1 MGKGSS
7 KGHTPREAKDNLKST
22 QLLSVI
28 DAISEGPIEGP
39 VDGLKSVLLNSTPVL
54 DSEGNTNISGVTVV
68 FRAGEQEQTPPEGFE
83 SSGSETV
90 LGTEVKYDTPIIRTI
105 TSANIDR
112 LRFTFGVQALVETT
126 SKGDRNPSEVRLL
139 VQIQRNGGWVT
150 EKDITIKGKTTS
162 QYLASVVVDNLPP
175 RPFNI
180 RMRRMTPDST
190 TDQLQNKTLWSSYTE
205 IIDVKQCYPNT
216 TLVGVQVD
224 SEQFGSQQV
233 SRNYHLRGRILQV
246 PSNYNPQTR
255 QYSGIWDGTFKPAYS
270 NNMAWCLWDMLTHP
284 RYGMG
289 KRLGAADVDK
299 WALYVIGQNCDQS
312 VPDGFGGTEPRITCN
327 AYLTT
332 QRKAW
337 DVLSDFCSAMR
348 CMPVW
353 NGQTLTFVQD
363 RPSDKVWTYNR
374 SNVVMPDDGAP
385 FRYSFSALKDR
396 HNAVEVNWIDP
407 DNGWETATEL
417 VEDTQAILRYG
428 RNVTKMDAFGCTSRG
443 QAHRAGLWLIKTEL
457 LETQTVDFSVGAE
470 GLRHVPGDVIEICD
484 DDYAG
489 ISIGGRVLA
498 VNSQTRTLTLDREI
512 TLPSSG
518 TTLISLVDGQ
528 GNPVSVEVQSVTDGV
543 KVKVS
548 RVPDGVAGYSVWGL
562 KLPTLRQRL
571 FRCVSIRENDD
582 GTYAITAVQHVP
594 AKEAIVDNGAHF
606 DGDQSGT
613 VNGVTPPAVQHLT
626 AEVTADSGEYQ
637 VLARWD
643 TPKVVK
649 GVSFLLRLTVT
660 ADDGSERLVSTART
674 AETTYRFRQLALGRY
689 TLTVRAVNARG
700 QQGDPASVS
709 FRINAPAKPATIE
722 LTPGY
727 FQITAVPRLAVY
739 DPTVQF
745 EFWFSEKRITNT
757 AQVEKSARYLGT
769 GSQWTVQGSRIKPG
783 TDFWFYVRSVNLVG
797 KSAFVE
803 ASGQPSNDGEGYL
816 EIFRGLIDETLL
828 GQALKERIDASAL
841 RTEVTQLEEDIRQR
855 MDTDIAEVTR
865 KIGKAE
871 NSLTQLVAKKNEDQT
886 LAIAQV
892 SQKVDRVS
900 SEISQTVSQ
909 GQSENARQIAQVRQ
923 YVDKKGSEITST
935 TDKKLGDQAVTIQQ
949 IQRVQSDTRNE
960 LNAMYM
966 LKVQKTKNGIPYVA
980 GIGAGIE
987 DVDGQTLSNILLQ
1000 ADRIAMITPENGN
1013 TTPLFVAQG
1022 NQLFMNDVFLKR
1034 LFAVSI
1040 TSSGNPPT
1048 FSLTPDGRLTARNA
1062 DISGAI
1068 TANTGTLNNVT
1079 INENCVIRGKL
1090 SANQIEGDLVK
1101 TVGKAFPRDSR
1112 APKRWPSGTIT
1123 VRVYDD
1129 QPFNRQIVIPAVAFS
1144 GARHERENSD
1154 TYSSCRLIVK
1164 KNGAEIYNRTAMDN
1178 TLVYSGVIDM
1188 PAGRGDMTLEFSV
1201 SAWWVNGWYPT
1212 ASISDLLVVVM
1223 KKATAGITIS

>member
-28 DAISEGPIEGP
+28 DAISEGPVEGP

-90 LGTEVKYDTPIIRTI
+90 LGTEVKYDTPITRTI

-216 TLVGVQVD
+216 ALVGVQVD

-270 NNMAWCLWDMLTHP
+270 NNMTWCLWDMLTHP

-299 WALYVIGQNCDQS
+299 WALYVIGQYCDQS

-417 VEDTQAILRYG
+417 VEDTQAIVRYG

-489 ISIGGRVLA
+489 ISTGGRVLA

-512 TLPSSG
+512 TLTSSG

-528 GNPVSVEVQSVTDGV
+528 GSPVSVEVQSVTDGV

-548 RVPDGVAGYSVWGL
+548 RVPDGVAEYSVWGL

-582 GTYAITAVQHVP
+582 GMYAITAVQHVP
-594 AKEAIVDNGAHF
+594 EKEAIVDNGAHF
-606 DGDQSGT
+606 DGNQSGT

-649 GVSFLLRLTVT
+649 GVSFLLRLTVA

-674 AETTYRFRQLALGRY
+674 KETTYRFTQLALGNYR
-689 TLTVRAVNARG
+689 LTVRAVNAWG

-709 FRINAPAKPATIE
+709 FRIAAPAAPSRIE

-727 FQITAVPRLAVY
+727 FQITATPHLAVY
-739 DPTVQF
+739 DSTVLF
-745 EFWFSEKRITNT
+745 EFWFSEKRI
-757 AQVEKSARYLGT
+757 ADIRQVETSASYLGT
-769 GSQWTVQGSRIKPG
+769 ALYWIVASINIKPG
-783 TDFWFYVRSVNLVG
+783 HDYYFYVRSVNTIG

-803 ASGQPSNDGEGYL
+803 AVGRASDDAEGYL
-816 EIFRGLIDETLL
+816 DFFKGE
-828 GQALKERIDASAL
+828 
-841 RTEVTQLEEDIRQR
+841 
-855 MDTDIAEVTR
+855 
-865 KIGKAE
+865 IGKTHLAQELWTQIDNGQLAPDLAE
-871 NSLTQLVAKKNEDQT
+871 IRTSITNVSNEIT
-886 LAIAQV
+886 
-892 SQKVDRVS
+892 
-900 SEISQTVSQ
+900 QTV
-909 GQSENARQIAQVRQ
+909 N
-923 YVDKKGSEITST
+923 
-935 TDKKLGDQAVTIQQ
+935 KKLENQSAAIQQ
-949 IQRVQSDTRNE
+949 IQ
-960 LNAMYM
+960 
-966 LKVQKTKNGIPYVA
+966 KVQVDTNNNLNSMWAVKLQQMKDGRLYIA

-987 DVDGQTLSNILLQ
+987 NTPAGMQSQVLLA
-1000 ADRIAMITPENGN
+1000 ADRIAMINPANGN
-1013 TTPLFVAQG
+1013 TKPMFVGQG
-1022 NQLFMNDVFLKR
+1022 DQIFMNDVFLKR
-1034 LFAVSI
+1034 LTAPTI
-1040 TSSGNPPT
+1040 TSGGNPPT
-1048 FSLTPDGRLTARNA
+1048 FSLTPDGRLTAKNA
-1062 DISGAI
+1062 DISGNVN
-1068 TANTGTLNNVT
+1068 ANSGTLNNVT
-1079 INENCVIRGKL
+1079 INENCRVLGKL

-1112 APKRWPSGTIT
+1112 APERWPSGTIT

-1129 QPFNRQIVIPAVAFS
+1129 QPFDRQIVIPAVAFS
-1144 GARHERENSD
+1144 GAKHEREHTD
-1154 TYSSCRLIVK
+1154 IYSSCRLIVR
-1164 KNGAEIYNRTAMDN
+1164 KNGAEIYNRTALDN
-1178 TLVYSGVIDM
+1178 TLIYSGVIDM
-1188 PAGRGDMTLEFSV
+1188 PAGHGHMTLEFSV
-1201 SAWWVNGWYPT
+1201 SAWLVNDWYPT

-1223 KKATAGITIS
+1223 KKATAGISIS

>member
-28 DAISEGPIEGP
+28 DAISEGPVEGP

-90 LGTEVKYDTPIIRTI
+90 LGTEVKYDTPITRTI

-216 TLVGVQVD
+216 ALVGVQVD

-299 WALYVIGQNCDQS
+299 WALYVIGQYCDQS

-396 HNAVEVNWIDP
+396 HNAAEVNWIDP

-417 VEDTQAILRYG
+417 VEDTQAIVRYG

-489 ISIGGRVLA
+489 ISTGGRVLA

-512 TLPSSG
+512 TLTSSG

-528 GNPVSVEVQSVTDGV
+528 GSPVSVEVQSVTDGV

-548 RVPDGVAGYSVWGL
+548 RVPDGVAEYSVWGL

-582 GTYAITAVQHVP
+582 GMYAITAVQHVP
-594 AKEAIVDNGAHF
+594 EKEAIVDNGAHF
-606 DGDQSGT
+606 DGNQSGT

-649 GVSFLLRLTVT
+649 GVSFLLRLTVA
-660 ADDGSERLVSTART
+660 ADDGSERLVSTARMK
-674 AETTYRFRQLALGRY
+674 ETTYRFTQLALGNYR
-689 TLTVRAVNARG
+689 LTVRAVNAWG

-709 FRINAPAKPATIE
+709 FRIAAPAAPSRIE
-722 LTPGY
+722 LTQGY
-727 FQITAVPRLAVY
+727 FQITATPHLAVY
-739 DPTVQF
+739 DSTVLF
-745 EFWFSEKRITNT
+745 EFWFSEKRI
-757 AQVEKSARYLGT
+757 ADIRQVETSASYLGT
-769 GSQWTVQGSRIKPG
+769 ALYWIVASINIKPG
-783 TDFWFYVRSVNLVG
+783 HDYYFYVRSVNTIG

-803 ASGQPSNDGEGYL
+803 AVGRASDDAEGYL
-816 EIFRGLIDETLL
+816 DFFKGE
-828 GQALKERIDASAL
+828 
-841 RTEVTQLEEDIRQR
+841 
-855 MDTDIAEVTR
+855 
-865 KIGKAE
+865 IGKTHLAQELWTQIDNGQLAPDLAE
-871 NSLTQLVAKKNEDQT
+871 IRTSITNVSNEIT
-886 LAIAQV
+886 
-892 SQKVDRVS
+892 
-900 SEISQTVSQ
+900 QTV
-909 GQSENARQIAQVRQ
+909 N
-923 YVDKKGSEITST
+923 
-935 TDKKLGDQAVTIQQ
+935 KKLENQSAAIQQ
-949 IQRVQSDTRNE
+949 IQ
-960 LNAMYM
+960 
-966 LKVQKTKNGIPYVA
+966 KVQVDTNNNLNSMWAVKLQQMKDGRLYIA

-987 DVDGQTLSNILLQ
+987 NTPAGMQSQVLLA
-1000 ADRIAMITPENGN
+1000 ADRIAMINPANGN
-1013 TTPLFVAQG
+1013 TKPMFVGQG
-1022 NQLFMNDVFLKR
+1022 DQIFMNDVFLKR
-1034 LFAVSI
+1034 LTAPTI
-1040 TSSGNPPT
+1040 TSGGNPPT
-1048 FSLTPDGRLTARNA
+1048 FSLTPDGRLTAKNA
-1062 DISGAI
+1062 DISGNVN
-1068 TANTGTLNNVT
+1068 ANSGTLNNVT
-1079 INENCVIRGKL
+1079 INENCRVLGKL

-1112 APKRWPSGTIT
+1112 APERWPSGTIT

-1129 QPFNRQIVIPAVAFS
+1129 QPFDRQIVIPAVAFS
-1144 GARHERENSD
+1144 GAKHEREHTD
-1154 TYSSCRLIVK
+1154 IYSSCRLIVR
-1164 KNGAEIYNRTAMDN
+1164 KNGAEIYNRTALDN
-1178 TLVYSGVIDM
+1178 TLIYSGVIDM
-1188 PAGRGDMTLEFSV
+1188 PAGHGHMTLEFSV
-1201 SAWWVNGWYPT
+1201 SAWLVNDWYPT

-1223 KKATAGITIS
+1223 KKATAGISIS